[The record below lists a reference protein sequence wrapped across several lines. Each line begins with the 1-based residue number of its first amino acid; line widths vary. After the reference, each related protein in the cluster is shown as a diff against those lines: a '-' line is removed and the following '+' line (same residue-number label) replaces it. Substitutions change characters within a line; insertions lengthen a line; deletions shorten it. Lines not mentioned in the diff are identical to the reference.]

1 MNEIIQETNK
11 TSDLSAIDKALAAA
25 QARKAM
31 KEGGSMESGT
41 TTTIDD
47 TTKRAAKAA
56 RDAERAARQAQIKA
70 QREER
75 KAARQAE
82 KANNQTPHM
91 KKIERA
97 ASVLPTLDRQTELLF
112 NEATT
117 NLSAYHVAA
126 LALHLQHFNRVKAT
140 ERALNQK
147 LEVGQTVRIVAGPQ
161 KFIGMMGTVSLARR
175 IRCFVDVPGFK
186 KPIYLFTSDVELV
199 EETSQATGTDG

>member
-1 MNEIIQETNK
+1 MSEMFQEINKGNEM
-11 TSDLSAIDKALAAA
+11 SAIDKALAAA

-31 KEGGSMESGT
+31 KEGLSMETGT
-41 TTTIDD
+41 TSKVDD
-47 TTKRAAKAA
+47 ATKVAAKIAK
-56 RDAERAARQAQIKA
+56 DAERAARQTQIKA

-75 KAARQAE
+75 KAARTAE
-82 KANNQTPHM
+82 KTSGKPVHM
-91 KKIERA
+91 KKVERA
-97 ASVLPTLDRQTELLF
+97 ASKLPGLNEQMTLLF

-117 NLSAYHVAA
+117 NFSAEQLTA

-140 ERALNQK
+140 ERALNQRAE
-147 LEVGQTVRIVAGPQ
+147 LGQKVRIIGGDP

-186 KPIYLFTSDVELV
+186 KPVYCFTSDVELV